1 MSMPPLRELQVFEAV
16 ARHMSFRRAAEDLG
30 VTPTAVS
37 HQIRLLERS
46 CGQPL
51 FVRQPRPL
59 RLTAAGERL
68 FPVVS
73 AALSAISA
81 GLREVSLGVQRHP
94 LRVTATNAFMAKVI
108 LPGLSD
114 WNARFPGIAI
124 DIVGTNTVLDI
135 RGGEADVAIRYA
147 PVAPVGVAAVEIA
160 RESFVAVAGPAISAS
175 ARQGF
180 SPECLVRYPL
190 IELTWEPPHPEAPTW
205 AKWQAAAFDG
215 VPDSP
220 PVVPTA
226 MTFQDELHVIEAVLG
241 GHGIGLCS
249 TLLVRDELASGALRN
264 VGDVALPGF
273 AYYFVSRSA
282 NPRAHDI
289 GLFHDWLRARLA
301 GTAAEAKP
309 SGAAQGT
316 PA

>member
-16 ARHMSFRRAAEDLG
+16 ARHMSFRKAAEELG

-51 FVRQPRPL
+51 FVRRPRPL

-73 AALSAISA
+73 AALSSISA
-81 GLREVSLGVQRHP
+81 ELRAVNQSVQRQP

-124 DIVGTNTVLDI
+124 DIVGTNAVLDI
-135 RGGEADVAIRYA
+135 RAGEADVAIRYA

-160 RESFVAVAGPAISAS
+160 RESFVAVAGPSITDAVEQ
-175 ARQGF
+175 RLT
-180 SPECLVRYPL
+180 PERILKFPL
-190 IELTWEPPHPEAPTW
+190 IELTWEPPHPDAPTW
-205 AKWQAAAFDG
+205 AKWQTAAFDG
-215 VPDSP
+215 VPDRLP
-220 PVVPTA
+220 AVATA

-249 TLLVRDELASGALRN
+249 TLLVRDELATGSLRN
-264 VGDVALPGF
+264 VGDIALPGL
-273 AYYFVSRSA
+273 AYYFVSRIGS
-282 NPRAHDI
+282 PRERDI
-289 GLFHDWLRARLA
+289 HQFHDWLRGRLA
-301 GTAAEAKP
+301 GTAAGTMP
-309 SGAAQGT
+309 SGVLHGT
-316 PA
+316 LA